1 MLRHVQKCNAVVVNQ
16 KSVELTDESEC
27 KSAGRCRENL
37 IVEALGIKRK
47 NDADRGRVAA
57 RKMICDGFLMVKWC
71 WDRLWGCG
79 ERYDKIFL
87 NLIHSDFSSLAV
99 DVDIVFLKRCSRL
112 GGDERVR
119 HKSKGISRLLCAN
132 ILPVVLFNSR
142 SRHAMRWGHSQKHHD
157 PQKVRKLTILSL
169 EVCAY

>member
-57 RKMICDGFLMVKWC
+57 RKMICDGFLMVK
-71 WDRLWGCG
+71 
-79 ERYDKIFL
+79 
-87 NLIHSDFSSLAV
+87 
-99 DVDIVFLKRCSRL
+99 
-112 GGDERVR
+112 
-119 HKSKGISRLLCAN
+119 
-132 ILPVVLFNSR
+132 
-142 SRHAMRWGHSQKHHD
+142 
-157 PQKVRKLTILSL
+157 
-169 EVCAY
+169 